1 MTMKRVLIG
10 LALVVLS
17 ACPSQAQ
24 DCQTLSQVRRANP
37 DAHLYYRLEGRRA
50 GGRKCWYAPAREV
63 RRERAIATG
72 RRAVEAP
79 DYTPPPRTIFD
90 DIFAFFTP
98 RPIEAVEEEEEV
110 KKAPAKKVRVART
123 ERKSERKS
131 ERRADP
137 KIVDEKIKDLC
148 GPFIGMGWCNE
159 DFQTLQR
166 DQRRR
171 GQ

>member
-1 MTMKRVLIG
+1 MKQ
-10 LALVVLS
+10 LALIFGAFVLLVS
-17 ACPSQAQ
+17 PAQAQ
-24 DCQTLSQVRRANP
+24 DCKSQSQARRANP

-63 RRERAIATG
+63 RRTIATG
-72 RRAVEAP
+72 RRTVEVP

-110 KKAPAKKVRVART
+110 KKAPAKKVRIART
-123 ERKSERKS
+123 ERKTERKS